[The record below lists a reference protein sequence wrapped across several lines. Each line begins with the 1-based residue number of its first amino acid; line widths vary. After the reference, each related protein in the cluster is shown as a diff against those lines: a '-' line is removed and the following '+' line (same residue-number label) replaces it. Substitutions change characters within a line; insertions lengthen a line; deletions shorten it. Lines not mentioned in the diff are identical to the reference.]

1 MAEEETMLSPAPH
14 TVRAARVVADMPEAQ
29 PTAAAPPSSAATL
42 PSNAATVGLA
52 RRV

>member
-1 MAEEETMLSPAPH
+1 MLSPAPH
-14 TVRAARVVADMPEAQ
+14 TVNAASVVADMPEAQ
-29 PTAAAPPSSAATL
+29 PMAATPPSKAATF